1 MLVKALDARSHDQHF
16 CEGKFKVRGSGVGS
30 VEEKAAPSPVLHR
43 DIKGETETVR
53 KDSFLRVL
61 GCWETV
67 RGHSNPERL
76 SQEKSNLK
84 MVRSAGRISI
94 FLSSSCLS
102 YFYVYFAI
110 I

>member
-43 DIKGETETVR
+43 DIKGETEMVR
-53 KDSFLRVL
+53 KDSFLRV
-61 GCWETV
+61 V
-67 RGHSNPERL
+67 RVHSNPERL